1 MRINYTYLNL
11 GIILKN
17 GIYKTSKNTKKDT
30 SLALISD
37 YNCGTHRDNNYFP
50 PKNDGY
56 TPMRDSIAWQTA
68 PWLKSSINSY

>member
-1 MRINYTYLNL
+1 MLRINYTYLNL

-37 YNCGTHRDNNYFP
+37 YNCGTHRGNSYFP
-50 PKNDGY
+50 PKEDGY
-56 TPMRDSIAWQTA
+56 VPNEGFNSMAYSPMA
-68 PWLKSSINSY
+68 